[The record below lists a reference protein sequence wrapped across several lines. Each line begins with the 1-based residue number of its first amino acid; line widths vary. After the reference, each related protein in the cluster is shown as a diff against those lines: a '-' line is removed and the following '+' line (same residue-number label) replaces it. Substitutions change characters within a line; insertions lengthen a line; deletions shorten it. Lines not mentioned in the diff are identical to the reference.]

1 MRHNINLPTKVE
13 DLLPLKIGDIV
24 YLNGYIIMARD
35 LAHKRISNYIHEKKP
50 LPHSFNKIKNT
61 ALYHCGPIIKK
72 INEKYKIIS
81 AGPTTSARMN
91 SVENDIIKLLDIHI
105 LIGKGGMKNLDEK
118 NLKVIYLSYPGGCG
132 AVASRMIKE
141 VIHVEWLDLG
151 SSEAVWFLRVE
162 QFGPLIVAQ
171 DISGNSLYK

>member
-1 MRHNINLPTKVE
+1 MRYNINLPTIVE

-24 YLNGYIIMARD
+24 YLNGSIITARD
-35 LAHKRISNYIHEKKP
+35 LAHKRIIDHINKKKP
-50 LPHSFNKIKNT
+50 LPQSFNRVKNT

-72 INEKYKIIS
+72 INEKYKVIS

-91 SVENDIIKLLDIHI
+91 SVENEVIKFLDIHI

-118 NLKVIYLSYPGGCG
+118 NLKLIYLSYPGGCG
-132 AVASRMIKE
+132 AIASKMIKE

-151 SSEAVWFLRVE
+151 SSEAVWFLMVG

-171 DISGNSLYK
+171 DTSGNRLYK